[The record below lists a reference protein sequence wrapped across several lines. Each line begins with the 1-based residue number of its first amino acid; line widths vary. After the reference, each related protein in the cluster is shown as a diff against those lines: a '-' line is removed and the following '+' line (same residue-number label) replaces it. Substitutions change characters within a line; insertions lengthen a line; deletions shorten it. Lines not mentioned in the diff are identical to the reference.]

1 MCATAARLA
10 APIGRSARTAS
21 AEAADLEAVDD
32 GVRRGVVVGVV
43 RESLVDAEVVRA
55 VVRAP
60 DHLDEL
66 LVVRDHD
73 ELEVGLLLARLGRVR
88 VGVGL
93 GVGVGVRKWACC
105 LRALTMS

>member
-32 GVRRGVVVGVV
+32 GVRRRVVVGVV
-43 RESLVDAEVVRA
+43 GEPLVDAEVVRA
-55 VVRAP
+55 VVGAP

-73 ELEVGLLLARLGRVR
+73 ELEVGLLLARLGGVR
-88 VGVGL
+88 VGSGL
-93 GVGVGVRKWACC
+93 GLGLGSGPATCVP
-105 LRALTMS
+105 